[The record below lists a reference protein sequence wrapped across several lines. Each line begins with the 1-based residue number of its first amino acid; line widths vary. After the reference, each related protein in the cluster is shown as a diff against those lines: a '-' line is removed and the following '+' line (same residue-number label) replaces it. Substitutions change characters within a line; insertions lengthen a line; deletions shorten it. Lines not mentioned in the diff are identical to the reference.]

1 MATPPESRS
10 HLEHRPF
17 PPPDGPA
24 GTSATSSES
33 GLPQCLTIPEAAA
46 LLRIHAKTA
55 YQWALEHRLP
65 GAFRLGGRWRVSRRR
80 LLSYLRESSVPSLE
94 EIER

>member
-1 MATPPESRS
+1 MAAPVAPGAQ
-10 HLEHRPF
+10 PDPV
-17 PPPDGPA
+17 PPPGAAVAAEPA
-24 GTSATSSES
+24 APAEDPSA
-33 GLPQCLTIPEAAA
+33 PILTIPEAAA
-46 LLRIHAKTA
+46 LLRIHVKTA

-80 LLSYLRESSVPSLE
+80 LLGYVRESSVSSLE